1 MIRWPGHITPRSTN
15 AMFSIMDFFPTLAKF
30 AGAKVPTDR
39 PIDGIDQSDLLLG
52 KGEAGSRESLLSFV
66 RS

>member
-52 KGEAGSRESLLSFV
+52 KS
-66 RS
+66 